1 MKIFRSSLI
10 TLLVLL
16 SVRCNTTKTAKT
28 KQGEVTPV
36 AAVRKDEGMITPE
49 FSPALFSHGIYP
61 PRNEE
66 LVAIQKQYA
75 DATMETLKAGHVLYT
90 VGACTGCH
98 GPQSIY
104 KYSES
109 QWKTIMDDMAL
120 KAQISAAEKDAVYK
134 YVLAIKATQPNGTK

>member
-1 MKIFRSSLI
+1 MKIVGSSLI
-10 TLLVLL
+10 TVLAFV
-16 SVRCNTTKTAKT
+16 SVMCHTTKTAKT
-28 KQGEVTPV
+28 KQVEVAAV
-36 AAVRKDEGMITPE
+36 AAVRRDEGMITPE

-66 LVAIQKQYA
+66 LSAIQKQYA
-75 DATMETLKAGHVLYT
+75 DATIETLKAGHVLYT
-90 VGACTGCH
+90 VGACTECH

-120 KAQISAAEKDAVYK
+120 KAQISAVEKDAVYK